1 MSNLIKKSVAII
13 LTLALI
19 FGINIFPVQ
28 AAVVSSWAHIEF
40 MRVQTQGEPEVIGE
54 GYLGIQ
60 NPQTLPIHSFD
71 GQLRLQVKTGS
82 ITGFQVHFDWNLVA
96 STDMQISRVSGVD
109 PISKQSF
116 WTSTITIPNVSKYA
130 DSSKASHYLQIITRN
145 PSNISLTSA
154 NNLNIRKPAPIVTPA
169 PAPATVDYSS
179 ASHMIT
185 GVSPAM
191 EYRLHTTAWSSWAS
205 ISPGFSALNVYTLLS
220 TTRETK
226 IEVRTR
232 SPQSQAWSY
241 TIPAIESTP

>member
-1 MSNLIKKSVAII
+1 MSKFTNKIVAII
-13 LTLALI
+13 LTLAII
-19 FGINIFPVQ
+19 FGSNISPVQ

-40 MRVQTQGEPEVIGE
+40 IQVETPGNPEVIGE
-54 GYLGIQ
+54 GYIGIQ
-60 NPQTLPIHSFD
+60 NPQTLPIHNFD
-71 GQLRLQVKTGS
+71 GWLLLRVKTGTT
-82 ITGFQVHFDWNLVA
+82 TGFQVHFDWNLVA
-96 STDMQISRVSGVD
+96 NADMQISRTSGID
-109 PISKQSF
+109 PLSKQSF
-116 WTSTITIPNVSKYA
+116 WISDILIPNVSKYA